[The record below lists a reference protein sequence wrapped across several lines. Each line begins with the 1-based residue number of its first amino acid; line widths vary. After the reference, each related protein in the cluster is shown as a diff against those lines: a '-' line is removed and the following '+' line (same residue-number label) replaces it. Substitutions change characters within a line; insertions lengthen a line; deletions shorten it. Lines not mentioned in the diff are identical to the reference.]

1 MSPHVTPSTTCWLCR
16 AWNEVFT
23 AETLRH
29 STHGNESNEN
39 TVASNPTH
47 TEALT
52 PPPQLQ
58 ARPKPSARAANAPPR
73 APSPSAAARSS
84 LVAFVRRYR
93 SIPFRIGVY
102 RHLQSMGWSL
112 HSMPSPHTCTIHS
125 HSKRMMP
132 TMICGHLAT
141 CIAKSLGPPTVQL

>member
-58 ARPKPSARAANAPPR
+58 ARPKPSARAANAPPP
-73 APSPSAAARSS
+73 APSPSAAARSI
-84 LVAFVRRYR
+84 LVAFVRRY
-93 SIPFRIGVY
+93 STPFKIGVY
-102 RHLQSMGWSL
+102 RHQRSVGWSV
-112 HSMPSPHTCTIHS
+112 HSITSSHACRKPSYP
-125 HSKRMMP
+125 KRATT
-132 TMICGHLAT
+132 TMIYAHLAT
-141 CIAKSLGPPTVQL
+141 CVPKSHAPRTVQL